1 MDKQKKNFK
10 EIENR
15 EKNVDRKGFMKY
27 FSLNLLHQSIINQ
40 VETHKI

>member
-1 MDKQKKNFK
+1 MEKQKKNFK

-27 FSLNLLHQSIINQ
+27 FSLNLLH
-40 VETHKI
+40 